1 MDKYF
6 FVNPKPIKDV
16 FTNANYYLYIERSIK
31 EQILAKLYA
40 DEILPEAVLQDF
52 NAYCTLLVT
61 EKNEVLLFQKNR
73 KIVPKN
79 QSEILNV
86 ILGKTKTIIQDA
98 DIKLILEGTG
108 ITVDKFLTS
117 ISLIFE
123 ASM

>member
-6 FVNPKPIKDV
+6 FVNPKPIKSI
-16 FTNANYYLYIERSIK
+16 FSNANYYSYIERFIK
-31 EQILAKLYA
+31 KQTLAKLCA

-61 EKNEVLLFQKNR
+61 KNNEVLLFQKNH
-73 KIVPKN
+73 KIIPKN

-86 ILGKTKTIIQDA
+86 ILGKTKTIVQDA

-117 ISLIFE
+117 ISLIFDT
-123 ASM
+123 SM